1 MFCCMFVCTCMYVD
15 GPYYLKSQTNNL
27 TFITKFICYQTF
39 IYVCYVLTVHVKVP
53 LMPQA
58 C

>member
-1 MFCCMFVCTCMYVD
+1 MFVCTCMYVD

-27 TFITKFICYQTF
+27 TFISKFICYQTF
-39 IYVCYVLTVHVKVP
+39 IYVCYVLIVHVKVP